1 MHDLVIRGGRI
12 LDGTGAAAFVGD
24 VAIDGDRIAAVV
36 RTGEGAGEGTGEG
49 VVGPGRRELDA
60 AGLLVTPGWIDI
72 HTHMD
77 AQVSWDPFMTPSC
90 YNGVTTVVMGNC
102 GVGFA
107 PVREADRAWLMDLMD
122 AVEDI
127 PATAMAAGITWEWES
142 FPEYLDA
149 IDGKPRVFDIAAQL
163 PHCALR
169 TYVMGPR
176 GAEDV
181 QPTTEE
187 LAHMRRLVREGIEA
201 GAVGFSSN
209 RLLAHRTKE
218 GELIPGTLAQY
229 PELEAVA
236 EGIAQGGG
244 GVFQLVGPF
253 EREWVETMAL
263 THDLTITY
271 LSGEGSVTA
280 GAGWKEGLASVE
292 EAAARGV
299 RIFPQVRGRG
309 TTLLMNL
316 EGSIHPYTLNLAYQE
331 LVADLPLPQRLERM
345 RDPEVRAQILAS
357 EWDLTNDVRRK
368 AGPEGAEDHP
378 FLVDTTPGN
387 LLPGMLELVLG
398 APAGVFVL
406 GDPPVYEPTYERS
419 VAAHAERSGLTAA
432 EAFYDL
438 LTQGDGSTLLLV
450 YLEGYS
456 QGNFD
461 YMQELMEHP
470 LTRNGLSD
478 AGAHVAAVSDAHM
491 VSWNLAY
498 WGRDRERGRVPLET
512 IVHKQTGANADL
524 YNLRDR
530 GELKVGKRADVNVID
545 LERLETDA
553 PKLVYDL
560 PEGAKRFMQRPTGYV
575 ATICAGEVIL
585 EQDELTGALP
595 GKLVRGMQSA

>member
-1 MHDLVIRGGRI
+1 MHDIVIRNGRI
-12 LDGTGAAAFVGD
+12 IDGTGAAEFVGD
-24 VAIDGDRIAAVV
+24 IAIDGDRITAVV
-36 RTGEGAGEGTGEG
+36 RDGEGLVGE
-49 VVGPGRRELDA
+49 GRREIDA
-60 AGLLVTPGWIDI
+60 SGKLVTPGWIDI

-77 AQVSWDPFMTPSC
+77 AQVSWDPYMTPSC

-107 PVREADRAWLMDLMD
+107 PVREDDREWLMDLMD

-149 IDGKPRVFDIAAQL
+149 IDDKPRVMDIAAQF

-176 GAEDV
+176 GADDV
-181 QPTTEE
+181 QPSDDE
-187 LAHMRRLVREGIEA
+187 LSHMRRLVREGIEA

-236 EGIAQGGG
+236 EGIEQGGG

-253 EREWVETMAL
+253 EREWVEDMAL
-263 THDLTITY
+263 THGLTITY
-271 LSGEGSVTA
+271 LSGEGSVTN
-280 GAGWKEGLASVE
+280 GAGWKEGLESVE
-292 EAAARGV
+292 EATERGV
-299 RIFPQVRGRG
+299 RIFPQIRGRG

-316 EGSIHPYTLNLAYQE
+316 EGSIHPYTLNFAYRD
-331 LVADLPLPQRLERM
+331 LVEHLPLAERLENM
-345 RDPEVRAQILAS
+345 RDPEIKAQILAS
-357 EWDLTNDVRRK
+357 DWDLTNDVRNK
-368 AGPEGAEDHP
+368 TENAEDHP

-387 LLPGMLELVLG
+387 LLPGMLEMVLG
-398 APAGVFVL
+398 SPETVYVL
-406 GDPPVYEPTYERS
+406 GDPPVYEPEYDRS
-419 VAAHAERSGLTAA
+419 VAAHAEREGLTAD

-438 LTQGDGSTLLLV
+438 MTQGDGSTLLLV

-461 YMQELMEHP
+461 YQHDLMMHP

-498 WGRDRERGRVPLET
+498 WGRDRTRGDRVPLET
-512 IVHKQTGANADL
+512 IVHKQSGANADL
-524 YNLRDR
+524 YRLGDR
-530 GELKVGKRADVNVID
+530 GELVEGKRADVNVID
-545 LERLETDA
+545 LETLDTDA
-553 PKLVYDL
+553 PQMVYDL
-560 PEGAKRFMQRPTGYV
+560 PESAKRFMQRPTGYV
-575 ATICAGEVIL
+575 ATICAGEIVL
-585 EQDELTGALP
+585 EHDELTGALP
-595 GKLVRGMQSA
+595 GKLVRGPQTV

>member
-1 MHDLVIRGGRI
+1 MHDIVIRNGRI
-12 LDGTGAAAFVGD
+12 IDGTGAAEYVGD
-24 VAIDGDRIAAVV
+24 IAIDGDRITAVV
-36 RTGEGAGEGTGEG
+36 RDGEGLVGE
-49 VVGPGRRELDA
+49 GRREIDA
-60 AGLLVTPGWIDI
+60 AGKLVTPGWIDI

-77 AQVSWDPFMTPSC
+77 AQVSWDPYMTPSC

-107 PVREADRAWLMDLMD
+107 PVREDDREWLMDLMD

-149 IDGKPRVFDIAAQL
+149 IDDKPRVMDIAAQF

-176 GAEDV
+176 GADDV
-181 QPTTEE
+181 QPSDDE
-187 LAHMRRLVREGIEA
+187 LSHMRRLVREGIEA

-236 EGIAQGGG
+236 EGIQQGGG

-253 EREWVETMAL
+253 EREWVENMAL
-263 THDLTITY
+263 EHELTITY
-271 LSGEGSVTA
+271 LSGEGSVTN
-280 GAGWKEGLASVE
+280 GAGWKEGLESVE
-292 EAAARGV
+292 EATERGV
-299 RIFPQVRGRG
+299 RIFPQIRGRG

-316 EGSIHPYTLNLAYQE
+316 EGSIHPYTLNFAYRD
-331 LVADLPLPQRLERM
+331 LVEHLPLTERLEKM
-345 RDPEVRAQILAS
+345 RDPETKAQILAS
-357 EWDLTNDVRRK
+357 DWDLTNDVRNK
-368 AGPEGAEDHP
+368 TENAEDHP

-387 LLPGMLELVLG
+387 LLPGMLEMVLG
-398 APAGVFVL
+398 SPETVYVL
-406 GDPPVYEPTYERS
+406 GDPPVYEPEYDRS
-419 VAAHAERSGLTAA
+419 VAAHAERNGLTAD

-438 LTQGDGSTLLLV
+438 MTQGDGSTLLLV

-461 YMQELMEHP
+461 YQRDLMMHP

-498 WGRDRERGRVPLET
+498 WGRDRTRGDRVPLET
-512 IVHKQTGANADL
+512 IVHKQSGANADL
-524 YNLRDR
+524 YRLGDR
-530 GELKVGKRADVNVID
+530 GELVEGKRADVNVID
-545 LERLETDA
+545 LETLDTDA
-553 PKLVYDL
+553 PQMVYDL
-560 PEGAKRFMQRPTGYV
+560 PENAKRFMQRPTGYV
-575 ATICAGEVIL
+575 ATICAGEVVL
-585 EQDELTGALP
+585 EHDELTGALP
-595 GKLVRGMQSA
+595 GKLVRGPQTV

>member
-1 MHDLVIRGGRI
+1 MHDIVIRNGRI
-12 LDGTGAAAFVGD
+12 LDGTGTPEFVGD
-24 VAIDGDRIAAVV
+24 IAIDGDRISAVV
-36 RTGEGAGEGTGEG
+36 REGEGIVGE
-49 VVGPGRRELDA
+49 GRREIDA
-60 AGLLVTPGWIDI
+60 SGKLVTPGWIDI

-107 PVREADRAWLMDLMD
+107 PVHESDREWLMDLMD

-127 PATAMAAGITWEWES
+127 PATAMSAGITWEWES

-149 IDGKPRVFDIAAQL
+149 IDDKPRVIDIAAQF

-176 GAEDV
+176 GADDV
-181 QPTTEE
+181 QPTDEE
-187 LAHMRRLVREGIEA
+187 LAHMRRLVREGIAA

-236 EGIAQGGG
+236 EGIEQGGG

-253 EREWVETMAL
+253 EREWVENMAL
-263 THDLTITY
+263 EHDLTITY
-271 LSGEGSVTA
+271 LSGEGSVTN
-280 GAGWKEGLASVE
+280 GSGWKEGLESVE
-292 EAAARGV
+292 EATERGV

-309 TTLLMNL
+309 TTLLMNI
-316 EGSIHPYTLNLAYQE
+316 EGSIHPYVLNNAYRD
-331 LVADLPLPQRLERM
+331 LVEQLPLAERLEKM
-345 RDPEVRAQILAS
+345 RDPEVKAQILGS
-357 EWDLTNDVRRK
+357 DWDLSNDVRK
-368 AGPEGAEDHP
+368 KVQNAEDHP

-387 LLPGMLELVLG
+387 LLPGLLEMVLG
-398 APAGVFVL
+398 SPETVYIL
-406 GDPPVYEPTYERS
+406 GDPPVYEPEYDRS
-419 VAAHAERSGLTAA
+419 VAAHAERNGLTAE
-432 EAFYDL
+432 EAFYELMTD
-438 LTQGDGSTLLLV
+438 GDGSTLLLV

-461 YMQELMEHP
+461 YQRDLMMHP

-498 WGRDRERGRVPLET
+498 WGRDRTRGDLVPLET
-512 IVHKQTGANADL
+512 IVHKQSGANADL

-530 GELKVGKRADVNVID
+530 GELVSGKRADVNVID
-545 LERLETDA
+545 LDRLDTDA
-553 PKLVYDL
+553 PHMVYDL

-585 EQDELTGALP
+585 EDDELTGALP
-595 GKLVRGMQSA
+595 GKLVRAHQTSSA